1 MYKRLIMILLI
12 LSIGLIVIGC
22 TSTMSKVPDN
32 FDNDLWVDS
41 IKVINIIYDT
51 YDNNNNFLVE
61 EENIIEQYF
70 KIYENRVY
78 DNIDENKLI
87 NRIRKVYIN
96 YNDFLISKK
105 LDLGLEESSIE
116 LENSLMKLKE
126 LQNELLK

>member
-1 MYKRLIMILLI
+1 MILLI